1 MQLQAR
7 LRALGY
13 NVGPADGVV
22 GPRTVAAAREFQSA
36 QGLPVTGTVDSKL
49 FDDVSAAQAA
59 TLRRSGTM

>member
-13 NVGPADGVV
+13 NAGPADGVA

-36 QGLPVTGTVDSKL
+36 QGLPVTGTIDSKL